1 MSFNIEMATI
11 KCFFRYCHDLSKI
24 INMNFLIFQRKV
36 KRDIH
41 VHVDQYKGNLILH
54 LTEIL
59 VLQFILTS
67 PKDISDE
74 IYSLQRRKLMFA
86 MFITRVV
93 NILYNNN
100 KIWNIYCQQF
110 LYLNIKVY
118 QTEQYIGR
126 ITAALKVKTDIIANI
141 TVRSIGYVETF

>member
-11 KCFFRYCHDLSKI
+11 KCFFRYFHDLSKI

-86 MFITRVV
+86 MFITWVV

>member
-1 MSFNIEMATI
+1 
-11 KCFFRYCHDLSKI
+11 
-24 INMNFLIFQRKV
+24 MNFLIFQHKV

-67 PKDISDE
+67 PEDISDE

-86 MFITRVV
+86 MFIT
-93 NILYNNN
+93 
-100 KIWNIYCQQF
+100 
-110 LYLNIKVY
+110 
-118 QTEQYIGR
+118 
-126 ITAALKVKTDIIANI
+126 
-141 TVRSIGYVETF
+141 

>member
-11 KCFFRYCHDLSKI
+11 KCFFRYCHDLSK

-86 MFITRVV
+86 MFITWVV